1 MDFNQI
7 WQMIVEFL
15 GTVLK
20 LITFNGNIPV
30 SLAIVLA
37 IIALKIIKKAS
48 GLAITLLSV
57 AGLLFTLGIIKM

>member
-20 LITFNGNIPV
+20 FITFNGNVPV

-37 IIALKIIKKAS
+37 IVALKIIKKAS
-48 GLAITLLSV
+48 GLAITLLSL
-57 AGLLFTLGIIKM
+57 AGLLFTLGIIKI